1 MDLQGQDRYQRNMN
15 TLSPEENRRLADFSV
30 CVVGC
35 GGLGGYIIEMLGR
48 LGIGSIVAVDG
59 DVFEPTN
66 LNRQLLSLE
75 GNLGQ
80 PKALA
85 ARDRMAAVN
94 SSVAVR
100 PVTERFT
107 AENGAEILAGCHL
120 AFDALDNAASRRV
133 LEEACE
139 NAGIPLVHGAIGGW
153 YGQVCVVFPGD
164 RILSELLPEGTEKG
178 IEAELGNPAFTPA
191 LVAAMEVSEGIKVLF
206 DRPGILRRRLLAID
220 LLNHEYEVLDL

>member
-1 MDLQGQDRYQRNMN
+1 MEPFGTDRYQRNMN
-15 TLSPEENRRLADFSV
+15 TLSPEENRRLAEFRV

-48 LGIGSIVAVDG
+48 IGIGAIVAVDG

-66 LNRQLLSLE
+66 LNRQLLSEE
-75 GNLGQ
+75 GNLGR

-94 SSVAVR
+94 SSVEVR

-107 AENGAEILAGCHL
+107 AENGQELLAGCHL

-133 LEEACE
+133 LEDACE
-139 NAGIPLVHGAIGGW
+139 TAGIPLVHGAIGGW
-153 YGQVCVVFPGD
+153 YGQVCVVYPGD
-164 RILSELLPEGTEKG
+164 RTLSELFPEGTEKG

-191 LVAAMEVSEGIKVLF
+191 LVAALEVAEGIKVLL
-206 DRPGILRRRLLAID
+206 DRPGVLRKRLLAID
-220 LLNHEYEVLDL
+220 LLNHEYELLDL